1 MDTFQDTLTNE
12 DYERNLRDLLP
23 DSRDLSL
30 LQEAVRIWEGFI
42 GYHSFRNP
50 FDCIENDTGQ
60 MECFFGWLDEV
71 VLNLEHVKNAC
82 LYYLINSPD
91 DKGKKEETGKELN
104 RLDAFCRDFAW
115 HKQFIA
121 EKAFDFES
129 FLNRCT
135 ENQKVQKTGIT
146 NP

>member
-30 LQEAVRIWEGFI
+30 LHEAVRIWEGFI

-104 RLDAFCRDFAW
+104 RLDAYCRDFAW